1 LKPMALLPD
10 APFAPIA
17 DELLAEEAAAEPPE
31 PSCPPAAELLQPTA
45 GAPAVAGGAGGGGV
59 NHKGQLSELAAR
71 LLGRPPTSDE
81 IEYVTA
87 PAAPFVCTVTLRFFP
102 EAPPFTGEA
111 CPEKCLAEQ
120 SAAQAAVLAGPWL
133 APARL
138 SAPPAPPRAEAAATA
153 AEEGGAPGP
162 PAAPRPKDYKGLL
175 ATNMQLRLGRPVTKH
190 DVAYVSNFLPPFQ
203 CTLTLPGLGLAGL
216 EQPPPCTGSP
226 HPKKVAAEQSAAQR
240 MLELMLQPPASSD
253 GGAAATAKRGPQEE
267 QLEQPPPLTGAS
279 PPVSP
284 GPLSACQLVQPPPP
298 QRPQSP
304 PPHCATSVANAGPRE
319 GAGELV
325 DGRSARVEP
334 AAPLQ
339 KDYKG
344 LLNTNLQFR
353 LGRPV
358 TKHDVAYVSS
368 VPPPFQCT
376 VTLPGLGLAG
386 LEQPPPCTG
395 SPRPKKVAAEQSAA
409 QRMLELLLQ
418 PRAGSDGVAATAASQ
433 REDPPGAA
441 RFWAQLGPKQRPPPP
456 VRGPPPAAVAS
467 PAGGPAP
474 SSASLSQ
481 EAALELSCPLA
492 AEQAQP
498 TAGAPAA
505 VGRADCKSQ
514 LNVFASRTLRRPLAS
529 GDVDPSYVTAPAAP
543 FVCTVT
549 LTFLLDAPS
558 FTGEACSK
566 KSLAEQSAA
575 QAAMQGLAGSGR
587 AAAQLAT
594 TPAPPLAAAGAAA
607 AEEGGAARPPATPR
621 PMDYKG
627 LLATN
632 VQLRLGRSVRKDD
645 IAYASSF
652 NGSFQCTVTLPG
664 LGLAGLEQPPP
675 CTGAPCQKKAA
686 AAQSA
691 AQRMLELLLKPPAGS
706 DCALAAAAERE
717 PPLDPRLHAA
727 GLVQPLADSDGAA
740 AAAEREKPAG
750 PEPPASPD
758 AAGSTEYAS

>member
-1 LKPMALLPD
+1 
-10 APFAPIA
+10 FAPIA

-102 EAPPFTGEA
+102 EAPP
-111 CPEKCLAEQ
+111 
-120 SAAQAAVLAGPWL
+120 
-133 APARL
+133 
-138 SAPPAPPRAEAAATA
+138 
-153 AEEGGAPGP
+153 
-162 PAAPRPKDYKGLL
+162 
-175 ATNMQLRLGRPVTKH
+175 
-190 DVAYVSNFLPPFQ
+190 
-203 CTLTLPGLGLAGL
+203 
-216 EQPPPCTGSP
+216 
-226 HPKKVAAEQSAAQR
+226 
-240 MLELMLQPPASSD
+240 
-253 GGAAATAKRGPQEE
+253 
-267 QLEQPPPLTGAS
+267 
-279 PPVSP
+279 
-284 GPLSACQLVQPPPP
+284 
-298 QRPQSP
+298 
-304 PPHCATSVANAGPRE
+304 
-319 GAGELV
+319 
-325 DGRSARVEP
+325 
-334 AAPLQ
+334 
-339 KDYKG
+339 
-344 LLNTNLQFR
+344 
-353 LGRPV
+353 
-358 TKHDVAYVSS
+358 
-368 VPPPFQCT
+368 
-376 VTLPGLGLAG
+376 
-386 LEQPPPCTG
+386 
-395 SPRPKKVAAEQSAA
+395 
-409 QRMLELLLQ
+409 
-418 PRAGSDGVAATAASQ
+418 
-433 REDPPGAA
+433 
-441 RFWAQLGPKQRPPPP
+441 
-456 VRGPPPAAVAS
+456 
-467 PAGGPAP
+467 
-474 SSASLSQ
+474 
-481 EAALELSCPLA
+481 
-492 AEQAQP
+492 
-498 TAGAPAA
+498 
-505 VGRADCKSQ
+505 
-514 LNVFASRTLRRPLAS
+514 
-529 GDVDPSYVTAPAAP
+529 
-543 FVCTVT
+543 
-549 LTFLLDAPS
+549 

>member
-1 LKPMALLPD
+1 
-10 APFAPIA
+10 FAPIA

-226 HPKKVAAEQSAAQR
+226 H
-240 MLELMLQPPASSD
+240 
-253 GGAAATAKRGPQEE
+253 
-267 QLEQPPPLTGAS
+267 
-279 PPVSP
+279 
-284 GPLSACQLVQPPPP
+284 
-298 QRPQSP
+298 
-304 PPHCATSVANAGPRE
+304 
-319 GAGELV
+319 
-325 DGRSARVEP
+325 
-334 AAPLQ
+334 
-339 KDYKG
+339 
-344 LLNTNLQFR
+344 
-353 LGRPV
+353 
-358 TKHDVAYVSS
+358 
-368 VPPPFQCT
+368 
-376 VTLPGLGLAG
+376 
-386 LEQPPPCTG
+386 
-395 SPRPKKVAAEQSAA
+395 PKKVAAEQSAA